1 MFLQFLHFVSYA
13 CMILTERALIEAGAR
28 NTVSATAEVAC
39 TDRLSVIYHRLVELG
54 YILDVP
60 PRSCRLTAPKLWI
73 LEDFASATSS
83 LLVPTLLQ

>member
-1 MFLQFLHFVSYA
+1 
-13 CMILTERALIEAGAR
+13 MILTERALIEAGAR